1 MQTWVLPMI
10 PEVGTF
16 FVDWTLYKIL
26 YNEAQKHE
34 GAELTMGPAPE
45 TGDSRRRSD
54 AIMSGSCSWGLDM
67 GLYLPVLASVRS
79 ELPSAQFRWDVGS

>member
-1 MQTWVLPMI
+1 MQTWLM
-10 PEVGTF
+10 GTSDDSRSWQF
-16 FVDWTLYKIL
+16 SVDWTLYKIL

-54 AIMSGSCSWGLDM
+54 AIMSGSCSWGVDM
-67 GLYLPVLASVRS
+67 GLYLPILASLRS
-79 ELPSAQFRWDVGS
+79 RTAFGPG